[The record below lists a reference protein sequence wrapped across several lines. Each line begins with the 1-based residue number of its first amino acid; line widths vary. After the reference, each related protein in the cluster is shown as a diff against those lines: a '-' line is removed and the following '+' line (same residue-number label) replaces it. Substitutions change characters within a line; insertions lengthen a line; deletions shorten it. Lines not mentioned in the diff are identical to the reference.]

1 MEMNGVAAFQSIA
14 SAYDQWF
21 TTPLGQYVAEQE
33 TRQLRQLLN
42 RLHPETA
49 LDIGAGTG
57 FATRI
62 LLDAGWDVTAVE
74 PSEAMQAIGRQKLP
88 AVRWITAGAENLPFP
103 DEAFACVLFFTTLEF
118 VDNPRQAIGEA
129 LRVLQPGGHL
139 IIGFLEVE
147 SSWVAVYRH
156 RADRGELP
164 WRVAR
169 FYDQQQLETM
179 VGQPA
184 QEKRSALWLAPYAHP
199 PYDEADRAGQRAGN
213 VPGFSLIMWEKH

>member
-1 MEMNGVAAFQSIA
+1 MDGVTAFQTIA
-14 SAYDQWF
+14 PSYDQWF

-33 TRQLRQLLN
+33 IQQLQQLLN
-42 RLHPETA
+42 RLRPQTA

-62 LLDAGWDVTAVE
+62 LFEAGWNVTAVE
-74 PSEAMQAIGRQKLP
+74 PSEAMQTIGRQKLP
-88 AVRWITAGAENLPFP
+88 AVRWIAAVAEHLPFQ
-103 DEAFACVLFFTTLEF
+103 DEAFACVLFFATLEF
-118 VDNPRQAIGEA
+118 VDNPQQAIKEA

-156 RADRGELP
+156 HADLGELP

-179 VGQPA
+179 VRRPA

-199 PYDEADRAGQRAGN
+199 PYDAGQRAGN

>member
-1 MEMNGVAAFQSIA
+1 MVHDAVGTICGGAGNTAVAAVVEPIA
-14 SAYDQWF
+14 PA
-21 TTPLGQYVAEQE
+21 
-33 TRQLRQLLN
+33 N
-42 RLHPETA
+42 
-49 LDIGAGTG
+49 
-57 FATRI
+57 I
-62 LLDAGWDVTAVE
+62 LFEAGWNVTAVE

-88 AVRWITAGAENLPFP
+88 AVRWITAVAEHLPFQ
-103 DEAFACVLFFTTLEF
+103 DEAFACVLFFATLEF
-118 VDNPRQAIGEA
+118 VDNPQQAIKEA

-156 RADRGELP
+156 HADLGELP

-179 VGQPA
+179 VRRPA

-199 PYDEADRAGQRAGN
+199 TNANCGNGSGVSAGTTGFPGDQSGNRGSSIISPYR
-213 VPGFSLIMWEKH
+213 